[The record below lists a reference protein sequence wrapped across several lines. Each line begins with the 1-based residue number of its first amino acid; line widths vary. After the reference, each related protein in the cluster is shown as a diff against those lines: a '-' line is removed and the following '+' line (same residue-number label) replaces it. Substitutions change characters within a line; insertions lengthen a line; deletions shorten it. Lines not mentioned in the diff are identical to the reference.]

1 MFVHIVL
8 QGTDFGHG
16 WTDVLCA
23 RGRQIYR
30 KKDAFRK
37 IESLC
42 SKSRRDALDMFTMPM
57 SITHLGTGSRGNAT
71 LLETEGAK
79 VLIDQGFSGAQL
91 QKRLNRLGIEPTEI
105 DCIFISHHHGDHGGG
120 ASIAQ
125 KRWGLHILAN
135 ERTAQELGLDPKL
148 TSYFEALD
156 MVRVGE
162 DLAVLPVPVPH
173 SGSDNVAFVAS
184 HAGERAAIITDLG
197 SWTDELVTHV
207 RGCEHIAI
215 EANYDH
221 DRLMN
226 GPYPYSLKDRISG
239 RGGHLSND
247 QTGEFL
253 AQVCTSATRSI
264 SLTHLSE
271 KNNRPHLAEST
282 VLYHIDEVFTGDIT
296 ISLQDGPEYTH
307 YIGKEDDME
316 TSVPN
321 DSLEA

>member
-1 MFVHIVL
+1 
-8 QGTDFGHG
+8 
-16 WTDVLCA
+16 
-23 RGRQIYR
+23 
-30 KKDAFRK
+30 
-37 IESLC
+37 
-42 SKSRRDALDMFTMPM
+42 MFTMPM

-120 ASIAQ
+120 ACIAQ

-247 QTGEFL
+247 QTGQFL
-253 AQVCTSATRSI
+253 AQVCTPATRSI

-307 YIGKEDDME
+307 YIGKDDGIE
-316 TSVPN
+316 TSASN